1 MATFALRTPA
11 PEASI
16 RRVVVGLVFT
26 IVVDFLGP
34 ALALAQTP
42 DLPPNANA
50 GTVEAPLNIDRLPID
65 LDKIQRALSRPPAL
79 KLETSRTVFRVEIF
93 GRTPTIEDI
102 LGPDY
107 MKGPVPGGV
116 MTHQEFLNMVTPRD
130 VQGYAAFD
138 NKQALTIAA
147 TSFALK
153 WALQKAIDKY
163 QRAKEDRAREAA
175 KREVEEA
182 LAELR
187 RARRAAGLPDK

>member
-1 MATFALRTPA
+1 MNLVLRTTRM
-11 PEASI
+11 ASI
-16 RRVVVGLVFT
+16 RQLGAIL
-26 IVVDFLGP
+26 IVAGFSAFGP
-34 ALALAQTP
+34 ALALAQTESP
-42 DLPPNANA
+42 AGDGGPLPQPM
-50 GTVEAPLNIDRLPID
+50 NIDRLPID
-65 LDKIQRALSRPPAL
+65 ISKIQRALSRPPAL

-93 GRTPTIEDI
+93 GRNPTIEDI

-107 MKGPVPGGV
+107 LKGPVPGGV
-116 MTHQEFLNMVTPRD
+116 MTHQEFLNMVTPKD

-153 WALQKAIDKY
+153 WALQRAVDKY
-163 QRAKEDRAREAA
+163 QEARNERAREAA

-182 LAELR
+182 LADLR

>member
-1 MATFALRTPA
+1 MAA
-11 PEASI
+11 I
-16 RRVVVGLVFT
+16 RRLGATLMLA
-26 IVVDFLGP
+26 IVLFAFGP
-34 ALALAQTP
+34 TRARAQTP
-42 DLPPNANA
+42 DSQPGGGGEPP
-50 GTVEAPLNIDRLPID
+50 TTLNIDRLPID
-65 LDKIQRALSRPPAL
+65 ISKIQRALSRPPAL

-93 GRTPTIEDI
+93 GRTPSIEDI

-107 MKGPVPGGV
+107 LRGPVPGGV

-153 WALQKAIDKY
+153 WALQKALDKY
-163 QRAKEDRAREAA
+163 QSAKEERGREAA